1 MHKENSMQ
9 EVTPE
14 IAFEQ
19 IKSGQAV
26 GIDVREIDEWDAGHA
41 DGVISNPMSAFDM
54 NLLPEDKPVIFICR
68 SGGRSSQVTMAI
80 EPHKNNVFNMS
91 GGMKAWQ
98 IAGLPM
104 VSASGSPEVI

>member
-1 MHKENSMQ
+1 MQ

-26 GIDVREIDEWDAGHA
+26 AVDVREIDEWEAGHIDSA
-41 DGVISNPMSAFDM
+41 ISNPMSAFDM
-54 NLLPEDKPVIFICR
+54 NQLPDDKPVIFICR

-80 EPHKNNVFNMS
+80 EPHKANVFNMV

-98 IAGLPM
+98 NAGLPM
-104 VSASGSPEVI
+104 VSDNGNPEVI